1 MNKENKGRAQSI
13 KSNIKA
19 KEKELEQVETN
30 YALCS
35 DTKKQEIYVKVMTR
49 LEAEIRGL

>member
-1 MNKENKGRAQSI
+1 MNKERAQSI

-35 DTKKQEIYVKVMTR
+35 DTKKQEIWAQFEN
-49 LEAEIRGL
+49 LGG